1 MQTIPLRT
9 CADLARILD
18 IGRARLHQYV
28 KRANVRPVRIEGRKR
43 LYGRDEQA
51 CIVYE
56 FYLAWLEVERLAGH
70 SYERHRWPLLTELMA
85 ELDLEEFVGRG

>member
-9 CADLARILD
+9 NSDLARLLD
-18 IGRARLHQYV
+18 IGRARLHRYV
-28 KRANVRPVRIEGRKR
+28 KRANVQAVRVEGRRR

-56 FYLAWLEVERLAGH
+56 YYLAWLEDERLYGH
-70 SYERHRWPLLTELMA
+70 HLERHRWPLLTELMA
-85 ELDLEEFVGRG
+85 ELGLDEY